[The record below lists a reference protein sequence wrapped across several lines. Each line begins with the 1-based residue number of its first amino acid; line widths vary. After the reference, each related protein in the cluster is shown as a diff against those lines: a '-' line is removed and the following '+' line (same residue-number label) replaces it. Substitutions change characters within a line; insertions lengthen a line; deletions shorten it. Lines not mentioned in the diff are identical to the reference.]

1 MLTDRLTSELEAEF
15 GQQLRLLRLR
25 QNIDQ
30 RQLAGQAGVALN
42 VVKRL
47 EAGRGA
53 TLKSLIKVLRALGRT
68 DWFNALGPSH
78 STLGLATTRLSTPRS
93 SLSQASSWRPSRC
106 RWPRLGSHSCFR
118 PCPSSRTSAC

>member
-1 MLTDRLTSELEAEF
+1 MVTDRLTSELEAEF

-68 DWFNALGPSH
+68 DWLN
-78 STLGLATTRLSTPRS
+78 TLAPVVSISPLQMAKTKATRQR
-93 SLSQASSWRPSRC
+93 ASSRKVR
-106 RWPRLGSHSCFR
+106 RRV
-118 PCPSSRTSAC
+118 

>member
-1 MLTDRLTSELEAEF
+1 MITDRLTGELEAEF

-68 DWFNALGPSH
+68 DWLN
-78 STLGLATTRLSTPRS
+78 TLAPVVSISPLQMAKTKATRQR
-93 SLSQASSWRPSRC
+93 ASSRKVR
-106 RWPRLGSHSCFR
+106 RRV
-118 PCPSSRTSAC
+118 

>member
-1 MLTDRLTSELEAEF
+1 MVTDRLTSELEAEF

-53 TLKSLIKVLRALGRT
+53 TLKSLIRVLRALGRP
-68 DWFNALGPSH
+68 DWLN
-78 STLGLATTRLSTPRS
+78 TLAPVVSISPLQMAKTKATRQR
-93 SLSQASSWRPSRC
+93 ASSRKVR
-106 RWPRLGSHSCFR
+106 RRV
-118 PCPSSRTSAC
+118 